1 MKGPRR
7 ADGYALLAA
16 LVIVV
21 LAGTFAALCIATV
34 SARQE
39 ISGVDRRAATAT
51 AAINEGLDDVCDQL
65 RWLPQTRSGTRRSAP
80 GTGSRW
86 AATWRPAVPAAAG
99 TPRLTLDL
107 TSMDARARRSLQAIV
122 ELRPEASSQGVVVSG
137 DVDLRAPTTVS
148 GSGFYTGGCL
158 RGRQW
163 LSFTSGDLAAPSAP
177 PRDEVHPEMWSM
189 ASVRALGSIWADGH
203 EIHAPGEASERTDD
217 TDTHTPEDGL
227 ADLTRAFDPDL
238 LCALSEQA
246 IPPGDAL
253 IDGVLDLTRLPA
265 RPSSGGVE
273 SIVVFVRPVADAT
286 LLIVGARSAADCPL
300 VLIVDGD
307 ACFGLPDST
316 PILARGALVVAGGL
330 RVRGPTRYAGH
341 VHAQQLLIDAPMHF
355 EVPRDW
361 REHPL
366 PGLTEPVIVALSGS

>member
-16 LVIVV
+16 LVIVA
-21 LAGTFAALCIATV
+21 LAGTLAALCIAAV
-34 SARQE
+34 SARQQ
-39 ISGVDRRAATAT
+39 ISGVDRRAAAAT
-51 AAINEGLDDVCDQL
+51 AALNEGLDDVCLQL
-65 RWLPQTRSGTRRSAP
+65 RWTPQARSGARQSSP
-80 GTGSRW
+80 GAGGHW
-86 AATWRPAVPAAAG
+86 AATWRPAVPAVAG

-107 TSMDARARRSLQAIV
+107 RSTDGQARSSLQAIV
-122 ELRPEASSQGVVVSG
+122 ELRPEAFSQGVVVSG

-163 LSFTSGDLAAPSAP
+163 LRFTSGDLASASAP
-177 PRDEVHPEMWSM
+177 ARDEVHPKTWSV
-189 ASVRALGSIWADGH
+189 AGVRALGGIWADSR
-203 EIHAPGEASERTDD
+203 EIHAPGEASEWTDD

-227 ADLTRAFDPDL
+227 ADFVRAFDQDL
-238 LCALSEQA
+238 LFALGEQA
-246 IPPGDAL
+246 VPPGDAL
-253 IDGVLDLTRLPA
+253 IDGVLDLARLPA
-265 RPSSGGVE
+265 RPPGGGAE
-273 SIVVFVRPVADAT
+273 SIVVLVRPETDAT

-307 ACFGLPDST
+307 ACFGLPDSP

-330 RVRGPTRYAGH
+330 EVRGSTRYAGH
-341 VHAQQLLIDAPMHF
+341 VHTEHLVIDAPTHF

-366 PGLTEPVIVALSGS
+366 PGLTEPVIVAFSGS